1 MSEKTSKESSEE
13 SKKESKKEELPCPPE
28 AIVFDQERG
37 EYICTTTG
45 EVLEEKLVNQGPEW
59 RAFTPEEK
67 EKRARIGGPLSPTVH
82 DRGLTTLIDWRDR
95 DASGKKLEPKKRLEF
110 LRYRKWQI
118 RSRIQSSIDRN
129 LAQAMNELNRI
140 SNQLH
145 LNRAVREEAAIIY
158 RKAVEKGLVRGRS
171 IESVVAASVYVAC
184 RLKKL
189 PRTLD
194 EIAQHTRANRKEI
207 ARCYRLLVKELQI
220 KVPIVDPID
229 YIPRMGSL
237 LDLSGKAMNIAAKIV
252 KAAKQ
257 KALTAGKDPTGLAA
271 AAIYIATLLEN
282 ERRTQKEIANIAGV
296 TEVTVRNR
304 YKELVSELD
313 LDIPEEE

>member
-1 MSEKTSKESSEE
+1 MVTRDSEPQKEDNTTE
-13 SKKESKKEELPCPPE
+13 CPPD
-28 AIVFDQERG
+28 AIIFDAERG

-45 EVLEEKLVNQGPEW
+45 EILEQKLINQGPEW

-67 EKRARIGGPLSPTVH
+67 EKRSRIGGPLSPTVH
-82 DRGLTTLIDWRDR
+82 DRGLTTVIDWRDR
-95 DASGKKLEPKKRLEF
+95 DATGKKLEPKRRLEF

-118 RSRIQSSIDRN
+118 RSRIQSSVDRN
-129 LAQAMNELNRI
+129 LAQAMNELDRLA
-140 SNQLH
+140 NQLH
-145 LNRAVREEAAIIY
+145 LTRAVREEAAIIY

-184 RLKKL
+184 RLKRV

-194 EIAQHTRANRKEI
+194 EISMYTRANRKEI
-207 ARCYRLLVKELQI
+207 ARCYRLLIKELQI
-220 KVPIVDPID
+220 KVPIANPID

-237 LDLSGKAMNIAAKIV
+237 LDLSGKAMKTAAEIIQM
-252 KAAKQ
+252 AKK
-257 KALTAGKDPTGLAA
+257 KALTAGKDPAGLAA

-304 YKELVSELD
+304 YKELVKQLNLS
-313 LDIPEEE
+313 IPGE

>member
-1 MSEKTSKESSEE
+1 MVLEEEVKTQLETD
-13 SKKESKKEELPCPPE
+13 CPPD
-28 AIVFDQERG
+28 AIIFDAEKG

-45 EVLEEKLVNQGPEW
+45 EVLESRLINQGPEW

-67 EKRARIGGPLSPTVH
+67 ERRSRVGGPLSATVH
-82 DRGLTTLIDWRDR
+82 DRGLTTVIDWRDR

-110 LRYRKWQI
+110 IRYRKWQI
-118 RSRIQSSIDRN
+118 RSRIQSSVDRN
-129 LAQAMNELNRI
+129 LAQAMNELDRI
-140 SNQLH
+140 ANQLR
-145 LNRAVREEAAIIY
+145 LTRAVREEAAIIY

-171 IESVVAASVYVAC
+171 IESVVAASIYVAC
-184 RLKKL
+184 RLKRV

-194 EIAQHTRANRKEI
+194 EISAHTKTNRKEI
-207 ARCYRLLVKELQI
+207 ARCYRLLIKELGI
-220 KVPIVDPID
+220 KVPLANPID

-237 LDLSGKAMNIAAKIV
+237 LELSGKTMKRAADIIKM
-252 KAAKQ
+252 AKQ
-257 KALTAGKDPTGLAA
+257 KALTAGKDPAGLAA

-304 YKELVSELD
+304 YKELVKQLNLE
-313 LDIPEEE
+313 IPE

>member
-1 MSEKTSKESSEE
+1 MNTPDSMEEKINREE
-13 SKKESKKEELPCPPE
+13 CPPD
-28 AIVFDQERG
+28 AIIFDAERG
-37 EYICTTTG
+37 EYICATTG
-45 EVLEEKLVNQGPEW
+45 EILEQKLINQGPEW

-67 EKRARIGGPLSPTVH
+67 ERRSRIGGPLSPTVH
-82 DRGLTTLIDWRDR
+82 DRGLTTVIDWRDK
-95 DASGKKLEPKKRLEF
+95 DATGKKLEPKRRLEF

-118 RSRIQSSIDRN
+118 RSRIQSSVDRN
-129 LAQAMNELNRI
+129 LAQAMNELDRLA
-140 SNQLH
+140 NQLH
-145 LNRAVREEAAIIY
+145 LTKAVREEAAIIY

-184 RLKKL
+184 RLKRV

-194 EIAQHTRANRKEI
+194 EISMYTRANRKEI
-207 ARCYRLLVKELQI
+207 ARCYRLLIKELQI
-220 KVPIVDPID
+220 RVPIANPID

-237 LDLSGKAMNIAAKIV
+237 LDLSGKAMKTAAEIIK
-252 KAAKQ
+252 KAKEM
-257 KALTAGKDPTGLAA
+257 ALTAGKDPAGLAA

-304 YKELVSELD
+304 YKELVKQLK
-313 LDIPEEE
+313 LNIPGE